1 MKFSKIM
8 VAVAAVAA
16 GSSAFAGPNGAN
28 IAFSTGASATQV
40 NLMTAAPLQTA
51 SALAQLCTSAPTNGT
66 YYVFGSGNQTTAVCG
81 PANMAVGNSGGNS
94 YGQLPDS
101 SFKVFAGTTF
111 KELRLNVAAGSF
123 SAVRGANGNFTDDT
137 GVVALTFF
145 DPKLNGL
152 RSRAQMVTD
161 FGSVAAAPVYV
172 GGLMD
177 LAPAGFPGDVL
188 AGFNAPTTVAAVGIQ
203 QAFGVA
209 VSTALYTEMFN
220 SQKSSAAA
228 TWDKPIP
235 STCAVTDTGNPS
247 CVPTISKGQMAAI
260 MSDTDTNAA
269 YSNGANFLASTLASG
284 TELRYIRRPDTS
296 GTQASAQNYF
306 LGNPC
311 SAVTNGVV
319 AEPTGNDEVDTVN
332 IGAAPFTS
340 VVDLKDAQINAIR
353 VLLAP
358 GTTDVRRELNKTTV
372 EGGGTNYAIGVVS
385 GENNQTSGVA
395 FRWLR
400 VQGAPMSENAA
411 PNSGQ
416 NNRQTVING
425 LYDFFFET
433 VRVTPPTGAGAAGSF
448 FGPVGNKLNTLT
460 ATGLVKAADALYGK
474 GGDACRFNTSN

>member
-1 MKFSKIM
+1 MKLSKIM
-8 VAVAAVAA
+8 VAVAAAAA

-51 SALAQLCTSAPTNGT
+51 SALAQLCTSAPTSGT
-66 YYVFGSGNQTTAVCG
+66 YYLFGSGNQTTAVCG
-81 PANMAVGNSGGNS
+81 PAGMVEGNTGANS
-94 YGQLPDS
+94 YGQLADA

-123 SAVRGANGNFTDDT
+123 SAVRGANGNFTDDA
-137 GVVALTFF
+137 GAALTFR
-145 DPKLNGL
+145 DPKLAAL
-152 RSRAQMVTD
+152 RTRAQMITD
-161 FGSVAAAPVYV
+161 FGGTSTAPVYV

-188 AGFNAPTTVAAVGIQ
+188 TGFNAPTTVAAVGIQ

-220 SQKSSAAA
+220 AQKSGGAA

-235 STCAVTDTGNPS
+235 STCAVADTGNPS

-260 MSDTDTNAA
+260 MSDQDTNAA

-284 TELRYIRRPDTS
+284 TELRYIRRPNTS

-311 SAVTNGVV
+311 SAITNGVV
-319 AEPTGNDEVDTVN
+319 AEPTSNDEVDTIN
-332 IGAAPFTS
+332 INAAPFTT
-340 VVDLKDAQINAIR
+340 VVDLKDSQIGAIR

-358 GTTDVRRELNKTTV
+358 GTTDVRRELNKATV

-425 LYDFFFET
+425 LYDFFYET
-433 VRVTPPTGAGAAGSF
+433 VRVTPPTGAGAAASF

-460 ATGLVKAADALYGK
+460 ATGLVKAGDALYSK